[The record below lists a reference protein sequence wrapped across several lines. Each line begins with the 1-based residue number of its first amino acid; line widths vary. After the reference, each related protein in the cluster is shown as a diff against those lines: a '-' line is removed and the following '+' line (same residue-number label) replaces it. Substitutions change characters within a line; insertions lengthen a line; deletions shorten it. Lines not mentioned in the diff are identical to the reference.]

1 MQEKAVFCGNIAKMF
16 AIYFYLPLWTGRS
29 DQPVK
34 RILLS
39 ILSAAVMLFLFA
51 GIAAAAPSVPRPVAM
66 GGAFVA
72 VADDAS
78 LSLYNPAGIP
88 QLKFGMVSAPSF
100 QGNIGTII
108 SVISNLAKVDWKSQ
122 ELNAIDDL
130 GTYLHNAIGNDPLL
144 IAPDYYFSLTSR
156 WVGLSAAAETHA
168 DLGIVAG
175 TASSEYVPVGT
186 VSLDAAATLT
196 TGFKIDL
203 DSSLDWISFGIN
215 VNAGYFWGM
224 TTAYDSASTIFTTE
238 VCDVVSVSLDLGVLA
253 QVGTSVRVGAV
264 VNDLLWFPITS
275 ARTLYSKDLT
285 GDTIIDDGV
294 EDATWLAEKPALT
307 LDLGVAFA
315 PPDTGMTL
323 AADLH
328 GIEFSK
334 DNKVP
339 FSIHLGFEQVFKPI
353 ALRFGAAL
361 REQPSFYAVDLS
373 GGLGLVLSWFN
384 MDFNLVYTKNKPLT
398 FGLSMGM
405 LF

>member
-1 MQEKAVFCGNIAKMF
+1 M
-16 AIYFYLPLWTGRS
+16 
-29 DQPVK
+29 K
-34 RILLS
+34 RILLT
-39 ILSAAVMLFLFA
+39 ILSAAVMLFLFV
-51 GIAAAAPSVPRPVAM
+51 GIAAAAPSVPRSASM

-78 LSLYNPAGIP
+78 LSLFNPAGIT
-88 QLKFGMVSAPSF
+88 QLKFGLVSAPSF
-100 QGNIGTII
+100 QGNISTII
-108 SVISNLAKVDWKSQ
+108 SVITNLAEVDWKSQ
-122 ELNAIDDL
+122 ELSAIDDL
-130 GTYLHNAIGNDPLL
+130 GTYLHNALGNDPLL

-156 WVGLSAAAETHA
+156 WAGLSAAAETRT
-168 DLGIVAG
+168 DLRIVAG
-175 TASSEYVPVGT
+175 TATSEYVPVGT

-203 DSSLDWISFGIN
+203 DSSLEWSSFGVN

-238 VCDVVSVSLDLGVLA
+238 VCSGTAVSLDLGVLA
-253 QVGTSVRVGAV
+253 KVGTSVRVGAV

-275 ARTLYSKDLT
+275 SRTLYSKDLT
-285 GDTIIDDGV
+285 SDTVIDDGV
-294 EDATWLAEKPALT
+294 TDDTWLAEKLVLS

-334 DNKVP
+334 DNKIP
-339 FSIHLGFEQVFKPI
+339 FSIHLGFEQVYKPF
-353 ALRFGAAL
+353 AFRFGAAL
-361 REQPSFYAVDLS
+361 REQVGSYAVDLS
-373 GGLGLVLSWFN
+373 GGLGLVLNWFN
-384 MDFNLVYTKNKPLT
+384 MDFNLVYTKNEPLNL
-398 FGLSMGM
+398 GLSMGM